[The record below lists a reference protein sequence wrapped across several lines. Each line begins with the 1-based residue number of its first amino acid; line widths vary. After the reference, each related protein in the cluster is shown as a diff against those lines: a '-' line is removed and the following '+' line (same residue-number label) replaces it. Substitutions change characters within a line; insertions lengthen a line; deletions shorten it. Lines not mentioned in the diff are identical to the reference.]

1 MPDGWTITEAA
12 GQLHPPIPRREL
24 ARRLSAVHPV
34 GALYGRRGRRAKV
47 YPLREILLV
56 HARWVRERV

>member
-34 GALYGRRGRRAKV
+34 GALYGRRGRRPKV
-47 YPLREILLV
+47 YPLRAIMEI